1 MLEAVSKRVSS
12 SENPVTELEDELENS
27 KENKEMEIMS
37 ENAMRL
43 EGWLQ
48 GQMDRWMDGW
58 MADGQ
63 MNDGWTA
70 GCLDGQCYREGR
82 EVQKNHE
89 WKGEKQ

>member
-48 GQMDRWMDGW
+48 G
-58 MADGQ
+58 
-63 MNDGWTA
+63 
-70 GCLDGQCYREGR
+70 
-82 EVQKNHE
+82 
-89 WKGEKQ
+89 